1 MRPSRNRPRLGE
13 AGQRG
18 GRVTLTQTNSE
29 GAKADSKDSEDLG
42 SGLSGVRIMGDMEE
56 ARHGDTNWAQRSQEW
71 GELNRYYIRL
81 MMAVIFIFMT
91 RIYNSFICPHWIYIS
106 HFLCSRWLSCATF

>member
-13 AGQRG
+13 ASQRG

-91 RIYNSFICPHWIYIS
+91 RIYNSFIWPHWFNNKS
-106 HFLCSRWLSCATF
+106 LSL